1 MSKYLKTNLTMETE
15 MKYKKMTSTL
25 LFIGLVLIY
34 SNTAIAKNYKWRA
47 VSHQLVGTARF
58 VGTVEPFCECVDES
72 SDGRLKI
79 EPYGAG
85 VLFPVSS
92 SLDAVRDGLVQMG
105 MVWSGYW
112 AGKNP
117 VFALA
122 GSRPG
127 DPIKTFSE
135 SFYRADKLKEVVDKS
150 YAKFGVK
157 SLGAFDYAPPEILCS
172 VKPINTMADF
182 KGKTIRSGGLGA
194 SFYHALGASA
204 VTLTGAEIYQGLQL
218 GTIDGAEYNDWLV
231 NKEMGFH
238 EVTKYVIEPVLHTGS
253 TDDKELIVNPAAWK
267 SLPKDLQSIVLSC
280 RDRARYLSAVA
291 YEIDGEKAKQ
301 DWLKAGVEIITLP
314 DADVLEA
321 RKRAAKLIVD
331 FGKKSPEAAEYV
343 KVYGQTLKELGYVE
357 EAAAL
362 GTK

>member
-1 MSKYLKTNLTMETE
+1 
-15 MKYKKMTSTL
+15 MKCRAISSA
-25 LFIGLVLIY
+25 LFLAGLVLVF
-34 SNTAIAKNYKWRA
+34 SGTAIAKDYKWRA

-58 VGTVEPFCECVDES
+58 VGTVEPFCECVNES
-72 SDGRLKI
+72 SGGRLQI

-85 VLFPVSS
+85 VLFPVPS
-92 SLDAVRDGLVQMG
+92 SLDAVRDGMVQMG

-112 AGKNP
+112 AGVNP

-135 SFYRADKLKEVVDKS
+135 NFYRAEKLKDVVAKS
-150 YAKFGVK
+150 YEKVGVK
-157 SLGAFDYAPPEILCS
+157 SLGAFDFAPPEILCS
-172 VKPINTMADF
+172 VKPINKMDDF
-182 KGKTIRSGGLGA
+182 KGKNIRSGGLGA
-194 SFYHALGASA
+194 SFYAALGASA

-238 EVTKYVIEPVLHTGS
+238 EVTKYVIEPVLHTGA
-253 TDDKELIVNPAAWK
+253 TDDKELIVNPAAWD

-280 RDRARYLSAVA
+280 RDKARYLSAVA

-301 DWLKAGVEIITLP
+301 DWLKAGVEIIQLP

-331 FGKKSPEAAEYV
+331 FGKKSPEAEEYV
-343 KVYGQTLKELGYVE
+343 KVYAETLKELGYVE
-357 EAAAL
+357 EAKAL
-362 GTK
+362 GSE

>member
-1 MSKYLKTNLTMETE
+1 MERKTVV
-15 MKYKKMTSTL
+15 SVTL
-25 LFIGLVLIY
+25 LIGMVLFFSY
-34 SNTAIAKNYKWRA
+34 SAIAKTIKWRA

-58 VGTVEPFCECVDES
+58 VGTVEPFCQCVNES
-72 SDGRLKI
+72 SDGRLQI

-92 SLDAVRDGLVQMG
+92 SLDAVRDGMVQMG

-127 DPIKTFSE
+127 DPIQTYSE
-135 SFYRADKLKEVVDKS
+135 NFYRAEKLKDVLSKS

-157 SLGAFDYAPPEILCS
+157 SLGAFDYGPPEILCS
-172 VKPINTMADF
+172 VKPIRNLDDF

-194 SFYHALGASA
+194 SFYHTLGASA

-218 GTIDGAEYNDWLV
+218 GTIDAAEYNDWLV

-253 TDDKELIVNPAAWK
+253 IADKELIVNPSAWED
-267 SLPKDLQSIVLSC
+267 LPEDLQSIVLSC

-301 DWLKAGVEIITLP
+301 DWIKAGVEIINLP
-314 DADVLEA
+314 EADVLEA
-321 RKRAAKLIVD
+321 RKRAAKLLVD
-331 FGKKSPEAAEYV
+331 FGKKSPEAAEYLE
-343 KVYGQTLKELGYVE
+343 VYSQALHELGYVE
-357 EAAAL
+357 EAKAL
-362 GTK
+362 GAK

>member
-1 MSKYLKTNLTMETE
+1 MRRKTMVSVVL
-15 MKYKKMTSTL
+15 SLGVGL
-25 LFIGLVLIY
+25 LFSY
-34 SNTAIAKNYKWRA
+34 TATAKPIKWRA
-47 VSHQLVGTARF
+47 VSHQMVGTARF
-58 VGTVEPFCECVDES
+58 VGTVEPFSQCVNDS
-72 SDGRLKI
+72 SGGRLQI

-92 SLDAVRDGLVQMG
+92 SLDAVRDGMVQMG

-127 DPIKTFSE
+127 DPVQTYSE
-135 SFYRADKLKEVVDKS
+135 SFYMAEKLKDVVGKS

-157 SLGAFDYAPPEILCS
+157 SLGAFDYGPPEILCS
-172 VKPINTMADF
+172 VKPIKTLADF

-194 SFYHALGASA
+194 SFYHTLGASA

-218 GTIDGAEYNDWLV
+218 GTIDAAEYNDWLV

-253 TDDKELIVNPAAWK
+253 IADKELIVNPAAWEG
-267 SLPKDLQSIVLSC
+267 LPKDLQSIVLSC
-280 RDRARYLSAVA
+280 RDQARYLSSVA

-301 DWLKAGVEIITLP
+301 DWIKAGVEIITLP
-314 DADVLEA
+314 EADVLEA
-321 RKRAAKLIVD
+321 RKRAAKLLVD
-331 FGKKSPEAAEYV
+331 FGKKSPEAAEYLE
-343 KVYGQTLKELGYVE
+343 VYGQSLKELGYVE
-357 EAAAL
+357 EAVAL
-362 GTK
+362 GAK